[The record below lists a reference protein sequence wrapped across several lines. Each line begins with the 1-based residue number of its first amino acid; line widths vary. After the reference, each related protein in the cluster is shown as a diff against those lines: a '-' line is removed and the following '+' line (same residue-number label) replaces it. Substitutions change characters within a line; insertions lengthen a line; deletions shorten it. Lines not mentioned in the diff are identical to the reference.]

1 MASAVAGWERL
12 PSTWA
17 TSPCSLAGRGRH
29 VVKAES
35 IMTSPVITVRPSISI
50 KQAGRVLIDN
60 EISAAPVVD
69 ATGRLVGIVTE
80 ADVMR
85 LETEDDPR
93 DRVRRS
99 EAADP
104 YVPVTVGEIMS
115 RNVLAVQPETDAG
128 EIARLMLEQQVKCV
142 PIVRGDKVVGV
153 VSRRDLLRALV
164 RRDQDIRADLESLL
178 LEEPETYGRWSVE
191 VEDGVV
197 TLVGPPDRFHRR
209 LAGIVSH
216 TVPGRPKAHAQHPG
230 HGVRDDAGEPTAEAV
245 RRAYQGDHPVLDL
258 DRPAAVGL
266 RLLQQQRLQISPDV
280 LVPTYQRAQQ
290 VASADHP
297 DHLVAVH
304 DRHALDLLLEHQPG
318 DLASVGLRRYGEH
331 VPRHDLADGHRDVG
345 VGRLAAADPVS
356 RVVLGLQPHDI
367 GLGDDTD
374 QPAGVV
380 DNRGRTDLI
389 VDQHPT
395 GLLDADRRP
404 YSDHWRRHDAFGLHD
419 VPPSTGQRT
428 RAGRPC

>member
-1 MASAVAGWERL
+1 
-12 PSTWA
+12 
-17 TSPCSLAGRGRH
+17 
-29 VVKAES
+29 VKAES

-69 ATGRLVGIVTE
+69 DTGRLVGIVTE

-115 RNVLAVQPETDAG
+115 RNVLAVSPETDAG

-142 PIVRGDKVVGV
+142 PIVHGDKVVGV

-197 TLVGPPDRFHRR
+197 TLVGPPDRFRRR

-216 TVPGRPKAHAQHPG
+216 TVPGVL
-230 HGVRDDAGEPTAEAV
+230 GVRFRAAGHAMPSVRVGPDGEP
-245 RRAYQGDHPVLDL
+245 Q
-258 DRPAAVGL
+258 
-266 RLLQQQRLQISPDV
+266 
-280 LVPTYQRAQQ
+280 
-290 VASADHP
+290 AS
-297 DHLVAVH
+297 
-304 DRHALDLLLEHQPG
+304 
-318 DLASVGLRRYGEH
+318 
-331 VPRHDLADGHRDVG
+331 
-345 VGRLAAADPVS
+345 
-356 RVVLGLQPHDI
+356 
-367 GLGDDTD
+367 
-374 QPAGVV
+374 
-380 DNRGRTDLI
+380 
-389 VDQHPT
+389 
-395 GLLDADRRP
+395 
-404 YSDHWRRHDAFGLHD
+404 
-419 VPPSTGQRT
+419 
-428 RAGRPC
+428 

>member
-17 TSPCSLAGRGRH
+17 TSPCALAGRGRH

-69 ATGRLVGIVTE
+69 DSGRLVGIVTE

-85 LETEDDPR
+85 
-93 DRVRRS
+93 
-99 EAADP
+99 
-104 YVPVTVGEIMS
+104 
-115 RNVLAVQPETDAG
+115 PETDAG

-197 TLVGPPDRFHRR
+197 TLVGPPDRFRRR

-216 TVPGRPKAHAQHPG
+216 TVPGVL
-230 HGVRDDAGEPTAEAV
+230 GVRFRAAGHAMPSVRVGPDGEP
-245 RRAYQGDHPVLDL
+245 Q
-258 DRPAAVGL
+258 
-266 RLLQQQRLQISPDV
+266 
-280 LVPTYQRAQQ
+280 
-290 VASADHP
+290 AS
-297 DHLVAVH
+297 
-304 DRHALDLLLEHQPG
+304 
-318 DLASVGLRRYGEH
+318 
-331 VPRHDLADGHRDVG
+331 
-345 VGRLAAADPVS
+345 
-356 RVVLGLQPHDI
+356 
-367 GLGDDTD
+367 
-374 QPAGVV
+374 
-380 DNRGRTDLI
+380 
-389 VDQHPT
+389 
-395 GLLDADRRP
+395 
-404 YSDHWRRHDAFGLHD
+404 
-419 VPPSTGQRT
+419 
-428 RAGRPC
+428 